1 MLSSQ
6 IDKSSDIFS
15 FGIVVSFRCLTYGLF
30 PSCQRAEK
38 KYSVSTTPW
47 LKRVIFAV
55 ADEERKEGG
64 EDKLAIVL
72 ERQLSYFSDL
82 DSPWAQIFTAI
93 AEDFNKEFPRE
104 LFASWKDIEREFKN
118 LVGNTTRIDLK
129 RRIAV
134 YDALSHRWFVDVV

>member
-1 MLSSQ
+1 ML
-6 IDKSSDIFS
+6 K
-15 FGIVVSFRCLTYGLF
+15 
-30 PSCQRAEK
+30 K

-134 YDALSHRWFVDVV
+134 YDALSHR